1 MAGAKPKVTVLLG
14 DPSLPDRSKPGGRYN
29 PEDLDA
35 MARMKD
41 ALAAE
46 DRYVLDF
53 IDRHEGLAARLA
65 AAPPAFVLN
74 LCDVGYRNR
83 SERELHVPAL
93 LDLWDIPYSGSGPAP
108 LAFCVDKAAVLGA
121 ARDVGVPVPG
131 QRFFERPQDLG
142 AIDLP
147 YPLIVKPNRT
157 DGSLGIT
164 KDAVVRSDA
173 EARAY
178 LAMLAELLP
187 GEPVL
192 LQEYLEGREFSVGVL
207 GNEAAG
213 YEALP
218 PLEVDYSA
226 LPAGLNPILSYES
239 KSIPDSPYWTDI
251 RYRRA
256 ELAAPELA
264 RLCDFAIRM
273 VRRTGCRDYARCDF
287 RTGADGTIRLLEVNP
302 NPAWAWDG
310 KLALMAGFAGWRHG
324 ELLCRIIEIARAR
337 CGLAG

>member
-1 MAGAKPKVTVLLG
+1 MARAKPRVTVLLG
-14 DPSLPDRSKPGGRYN
+14 DPGLPDRSKPGGRYN

-35 MARMKD
+35 MARMKA

-46 DRYVLDF
+46 ERYTLDF
-53 IDRHEGLAARLA
+53 IDRHEGLPARLA
-65 AAPPAFVLN
+65 AAPPDFVLN

-83 SERELHVPAL
+83 AERELHIPAL
-93 LDLWDIPYSGSGPAP
+93 LDLWDIPYSGSGPAA

-131 QRFFERPQDLG
+131 QRFYERPQDFG
-142 AIDLP
+142 TIDLP

-157 DGSLGIT
+157 DGSFGIT
-164 KDAVVRSDA
+164 RDAVVRGDG
-173 EARAY
+173 EARAC

-207 GNEAAG
+207 GNAAAG
-213 YEALP
+213 YATLP
-218 PLEVDYSA
+218 PLEVDYSG
-226 LPAGLNPILSYES
+226 LPAGLAPILSYES
-239 KSIPDSPYWTDI
+239 KSIPDSPYWIDI
-251 RYRRA
+251 SFRRA
-256 ELAAPELA
+256 ALDTDTEA
-264 RLCDFAIRM
+264 RLRDLAVRM
-273 VRRTGCRDYARCDF
+273 MRRTGCRDYARCDF
-287 RTGADGTIRLLEVNP
+287 RTGSDGTIRLLEVNP

-324 ELLCRIIEIARAR
+324 ELLCRIVDIARAR
-337 CGLAG
+337 CGLTG